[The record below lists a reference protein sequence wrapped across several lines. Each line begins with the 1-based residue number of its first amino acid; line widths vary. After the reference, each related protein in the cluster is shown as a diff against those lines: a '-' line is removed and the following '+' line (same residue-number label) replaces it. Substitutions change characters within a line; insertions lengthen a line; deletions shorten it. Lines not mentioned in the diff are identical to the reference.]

1 MIVVQETTDWAWPN
15 HTYFLSD
22 DRTSMLGYI
31 QQGTDKFIRFSKPIG
46 FETRGRKF
54 ETIRKVERRPEPA
67 ENTWHFEGSK
77 GNIYTVTKEVN
88 GLVCTCPGFQY
99 RGHCKHIT
107 EVDNLAK

>member
-1 MIVVQETTDWAWPN
+1 MIIVQETTDWAWPN

-31 QQGTDKFIRFSKPIG
+31 RQGTEEFVKFSKPIG
-46 FETRGRKF
+46 FETKGRKF
-54 ETIRKVERRPEPA
+54 DVIRKVERKPEPA

-77 GNIYTVTKEVN
+77 GNIYTVVKEPH
-88 GLVCTCPGFQY
+88 GLVCNCPGFQY

-107 EVDNLAK
+107 EVDKQTK